1 MHNVTLDQVE
11 KNKQLIALVKE
22 YPQIYNHNPT
32 LQHSGETL
40 EEIWAKIGVEL
51 GEPRK
56 NIILMKLFYFVFLYD
71 VIIIVC
77 TRYTCLA
84 AVCKKK
90 WRLLRSSL
98 LRYLKVFK
106 DKATSK
112 GNRYRPYYLLEH
124 MDFLMPF
131 IGILSHF
138 LLNLNLLMI
147 FTVDDKTIIR
157 RVKPSVVKS
166 ESSSPSGST
175 TVTIVKKDRST
186 EEPQTS
192 TILYSSPNTITYNV
206 VATSSSKDSQSS
218 QDNKVEVQQQTQDIQ
233 QYYNAGV
240 KIIGGEEYITT
251 YQPGE
256 QIIYQATSNANEEQQ
271 IQHQECIQEQHE
283 QQQELVQHNDTKT
296 TLIPIPNISSICA
309 DAANPTEA
317 SDLYFLIGLLPDFR
331 NLNHDQKR
339 KVKIGI
345 LRVLDDAIVT

>member
-175 TVTIVKKDRST
+175 TVTIVKKDRT

-283 QQQELVQHNDTKT
+283 QQQELVQHNDSKT